1 MTPKVFGYTKDVKG
15 YKYDINTA
23 KKLLAD
29 AGYPNGFKTTI
40 WTNDSKV
47 RMALVEVIQSQ
58 LKGLAL
64 M

>member
-1 MTPKVFGYTKDVKG
+1 MTL
-15 YKYDINTA
+15 ILQ
-23 KKLLAD
+23 KLLAE